1 MFEKYT
7 VTGNEHDPL
16 FIFAHGAGADSN
28 SEFMKDMAARIASEG
43 ICVVR
48 FDFPYMIKRQ
58 EDGKRR
64 PPDRAPKLIA
74 AWQETINELNRPCV
88 LGGKSMGGRIA
99 SIVANDESSQN
110 SHEIDVLIKGCA
122 CLGYPFHPPGQ
133 PEKQRTSHL
142 AELRKPLLIVQG
154 TRDTMGTQEDVASYE
169 IDSKIE
175 FTWLEDGNHDLKPRK
190 VSGKTHQEHMAT
202 TAKAVAEFV
211 KKQLANKHQLKN

>member
-1 MFEKYT
+1 MTIQYT
-7 VTGNEHDPL
+7 VTGHPDHPTL
-16 FIFAHGAGADSN
+16 ILAPGAGADSN
-28 SEFMKDMAARIASEG
+28 SDFMNDIAERIAQTG
-43 ICVVR
+43 IYVVR
-48 FDFPYMIKRQ
+48 FDFPYMLKRQ
-58 EDGKRR
+58 EDGKKR

-74 AWQETINELNRPCV
+74 AWQEAIGDLGRPCV
-88 LGGKSMGGRIA
+88 VGGKSMGGRIA
-99 SIVANDESSQN
+99 SLVANDESSDN
-110 SHEIDVLIKGCA
+110 SEGIDALIKGCA

-142 AELRKPLLIVQG
+142 AELRRPLLIVQG
-154 TRDTMGTQEDVASYE
+154 MRDTMGTQEDVASYE

-190 VSGKTHQEHMAT
+190 VSGKTHQEHMAA